1 MARAPQGTA
10 ATAPASWQISENF
23 CDILPVGLL
32 QSVSQTVL
40 IVGPPAR
47 AWPLRPSDSPS
58 RAATM
63 TICIADL
70 LIAEGSPVRGL
81 GRGLG
86 AWAGGRGVGQAP
98 GLPVSR
104 RLLMG
109 GPPPGNGGG
118 MWPSSSRFI
127 VPRRLSEVGRARDY
141 AGRVRIYQIALQHWQ
156 RVAAALVC

>member
-98 GLPVSR
+98 GL
-104 RLLMG
+104 
-109 GPPPGNGGG
+109 
-118 MWPSSSRFI
+118 
-127 VPRRLSEVGRARDY
+127 
-141 AGRVRIYQIALQHWQ
+141 
-156 RVAAALVC
+156 